1 MNEDFSKLLDLLVSI
16 SVDLSPRTVEE
27 LADRIGRL
35 SDSKDSR
42 QLLSWATTS
51 KAKGFVEELRRL
63 WGKVPEVSP
72 TSLKLAL
79 FASSRTNKTI
89 SGRQSIEL
97 IWTGPKTEGV
107 ALRQTDQALLE
118 VISSASKELL
128 VVSFVAY
135 NVDTIT
141 KAITKTIRNGIDVKM
156 ILEPENLQGGKVT
169 FDSIS
174 RVKEMI
180 PGIPVYRWPLEKRER
195 NQQGRYGTLHAKC
208 AVADDHVAYIS
219 SANLTGFAMELNMEL
234 GVLIKGGDIPRRIKD
249 HFDELIVRG
258 LLVKS

>member
-1 MNEDFSKLLDLLVSI
+1 MNDDLSILLDLLVSI
-16 SVDLSPRTVEE
+16 AADLSPKTADE
-27 LADRIGRL
+27 LADRIGKL
-35 SDSKDSR
+35 SGSKDSR
-42 QLLSWATTS
+42 QLLSWASTP
-51 KAKGFVEELRRL
+51 KAKGFVEDLRRL
-63 WGKVPEVSP
+63 WEKVPEINAAG
-72 TSLKLAL
+72 LRFAL
-79 FASSRTNKTI
+79 LASSRTNKAI

-118 VISSASKELL
+118 VISSATKELL

-135 NVDTIT
+135 NVDSIT
-141 KAITKTIRNGIDVKM
+141 KAIAKTIRNGIDVKM

-174 RVKEMI
+174 RVKERI